1 SSGELTVESRWTLQ
15 RDGMGK
21 PLAFVECNIDI
32 TDHKRLEDQLVR
44 TNAELHQQA
53 EEASESNRLKSE
65 FLANLS
71 HELRTPLNG
80 IIGFAE
86 LMHEGRVGELSPEHL
101 EYTGDI
107 LNSGRH
113 LLRLINDI
121 LDLAK
126 IEAGKMSFQVED
138 VDLGTL
144 LRGGCE
150 MQRLAIAAKEIEL
163 AVSVDP
169 SIGVVLLDPH
179 RVQQVLLNYLSNA
192 LKFTPRGGRIR
203 VCARMAGHERFVLE
217 VTDSGI
223 GISEEDQKRLFQ
235 DFQQLDSGTARKF
248 QGTGLGL
255 ALTRK
260 LVQAQGGSVGLR
272 SEPGKGSTFFASLP
286 VRRAMPQEKT
296 AVSATGRHVLVVED
310 DGRDRAWIQ
319 RTLEEAGHQVTV
331 VTTGDEALQAAAETR
346 FDAVTLDVLLPD
358 RSGWEVLRD
367 LRAAGLNTATPVVA
381 LTALTPPAEAE
392 PLLNGYL
399 TKNGN
404 GEQVLAALQVV
415 LSVKR

>member
-1 SSGELTVESRWTLQ
+1 
-15 RDGMGK
+15 
-21 PLAFVECNIDI
+21 
-32 TDHKRLEDQLVR
+32 
-44 TNAELHQQA
+44 
-53 EEASESNRLKSE
+53 
-65 FLANLS
+65 
-71 HELRTPLNG
+71 
-80 IIGFAE
+80 
-86 LMHEGRVGELSPEHL
+86 
-101 EYTGDI
+101 
-107 LNSGRH
+107 
-113 LLRLINDI
+113 
-121 LDLAK
+121 
-126 IEAGKMSFQVED
+126 MSFQVED